1 MTNTKLSKTAGYVST
16 AEDVGGLSKP
26 DWMYI
31 HNFPLI
37 AEEAWH
43 PNAEGGNSQHNA
55 LTHSFENIDKGYT
68 SF

>member
-55 LTHSFENIDKGYT
+55 
-68 SF
+68 